1 MERTDGRSAGQIRT
15 VRCERGLLTRAD
27 GSAQWTQGG
36 TSCLASVTGP
46 TQSYASSK
54 EDAERATVDVVFRP
68 RSGLAGAQERQHEAV
83 IRRACEAVIV
93 AALHPRAL
101 IQVVVQVVSDDG
113 GVLACALNAACAA
126 LLDAAVPLRTLCAAV
141 SAAQAEADGGLLLD
155 PTAAE
160 EAAAAA
166 TATFAF
172 LPLLAGGGGGGQDGT
187 GSSDGLQLL
196 TSQTRG
202 RLSTD
207 QLLDMMEAAK
217 QGADRLAAF
226 MQQSARQAAGPL
238 AQ

>member
-1 MERTDGRSAGQIRT
+1 MCRTCQQI
-15 VRCERGLLTRAD
+15 LPAPSLPPY
-27 GSAQWTQGG
+27 
-36 TSCLASVTGP
+36 L
-46 TQSYASSK
+46 
-54 EDAERATVDVVFRP
+54 
-68 RSGLAGAQERQHEAV
+68 
-83 IRRACEAVIV
+83 
-93 AALHPRAL
+93 
-101 IQVVVQVVSDDG
+101 QVVSDDG

-141 SAAQAEADGGLLLD
+141 SAAQAEGDGGLLLD

-166 TATFAF
+166 SATFAF
-172 LPLLAGGGGGGQDGT
+172 LPLLGGGSGGKGGD
-187 GSSDGLQLL
+187 GSSGAGDGMQLL
-196 TSQTRG
+196 SSQTRG

>member
-1 MERTDGRSAGQIRT
+1 M
-15 VRCERGLLTRAD
+15 
-27 GSAQWTQGG
+27 
-36 TSCLASVTGP
+36 
-46 TQSYASSK
+46 
-54 EDAERATVDVVFRP
+54 
-68 RSGLAGAQERQHEAV
+68 
-83 IRRACEAVIV
+83 
-93 AALHPRAL
+93 
-101 IQVVVQVVSDDG
+101 
-113 GVLACALNAACAA
+113 LACALNAACAA

-141 SAAQAEADGGLLLD
+141 SAAQAEGDGGLLLD

-160 EAAAAA
+160 EATAAA

-172 LPLLAGGGGGGQDGT
+172 LPLLASSGGGGEDGT